1 MEIDITDL
9 FQALAETN
17 LMLFSASPAEMGE
30 LFKALAF
37 ARGIDVPLAG
47 FSAGDRRHTL

>member
-30 LFKALAF
+30 DAGTSAS
-37 ARGIDVPLAG
+37 IDRLG
-47 FSAGDRRHTL
+47 LIETIN